1 MPDAIKPRPSVYTA
15 AQQLTQDLKSYAND
29 PSKKGKVDAG
39 INGPGGL
46 EDQIAQDGLL
56 TGEQKKALLE
66 AADKLESD
74 LKSGADASELENELQ
89 ALVEQY
95 ARDVATERERQAR
108 PASA

>member
-15 AQQLTQDLKSYAND
+15 AQQLQQDLKSYASD
-29 PSKKGKVDAG
+29 PSKKSKLDAG
-39 INGPGGL
+39 IHGPGGL

-74 LKSGADASELENELQ
+74 LKNGAAADQLETELQ

-95 ARDVATERERQAR
+95 ARDIAADRARQAR
-108 PASA
+108 PGT